1 MYNTNADAID
11 KAFLSDL
18 TKGVKIEPTVM
29 YDSLV
34 NTIVVAANMIRRK
47 GSLPNERTES
57 S

>member
-1 MYNTNADAID
+1 MCNPSADAIN

-18 TKGVKIEPTVM
+18 TKGVKVEPTVM